1 MQKEQQ
7 QRNEQIQQLQQAANN
22 QVCFIHNLIALLTY
36 LQYILK
42 YVIIACC

>member
-22 QVCFIHNLIALLTY
+22 QVCIIYNLIALLA
-36 LQYILK
+36 YIN
-42 YVIIACC
+42 YMS